1 MCYTLNSNKITLS
14 NGYSL
19 DFEYP
24 IKEVLIVKDVII
36 ITVESPVGI
45 IYSNNVFAIRLNGD
59 FLWRIGEVQLYD
71 WGSIDCPYNGA
82 IVNEENELVLFNWC
96 DTAVVVNP
104 YTGEVI
110 RTYQTK

>member
-59 FLWRIGEVQLYD
+59 FLWRIGEVKLNSSGEECWYV
-71 WGSIDCPYNGA
+71 GSTIIDD
-82 IVNEENELVLFNWC
+82 ELVLTNWC
-96 DTAVVVNP
+96 STAVVVNP

>member
-1 MCYTLNSNKITLS
+1 MSYTLVANNITLS

-24 IKEVLIVKDVII
+24 IKEVLIIKDVII
-36 ITVESPVGI
+36 ITLEIPVGI
-45 IYSNNVFAIRLNGD
+45 IDNNNVFAIRLNGD
-59 FLWRIGEVQLYD
+59 FLWRIGEVKFCY
-71 WGSIDCPYNGA
+71 WGSDDCPYTGA
-82 IVNEENELVLFNWC
+82 AIIDDELVLINWC
-96 DTAVVVNP
+96 DTAVVVHP